1 MHELSI
7 ACAVLEQVAEHLP
20 PRAVLRRVHLT
31 VGPLRAI
38 EPEAMRF
45 AWQAATRDTA
55 WDGSELA
62 LDLRPWSWRCRACG
76 GSFESDDLDAA
87 CACGSSDTML
97 QSDDAL
103 LLQALDVDDPAA
115 AEADPA
121 AAAAAVDRQASLR
134 YDEPCGRTG
143 D

>member
-87 CACGSSDTML
+87 CACGSSSSTIRTRIGTCGRSSVLFLSVMTYPDPPLT
-97 QSDDAL
+97 
-103 LLQALDVDDPAA
+103 PAA
-115 AEADPA
+115 
-121 AAAAAVDRQASLR
+121 
-134 YDEPCGRTG
+134 G
-143 D
+143 